1 MRVEG
6 NRNPRSGNLS
16 GSCAY
21 AGEHTAEGIGIRF
34 YGIPEGK
41 EQSDDLRTV
50 REPEI
55 QVLRKGVLVPRILR
69 RYSWEEQAKDCGIYP
84 ASAGRG

>member
-1 MRVEG
+1 MRMEG
-6 NRNPRSGNLS
+6 NRKPRSRSLS

-41 EQSDDLRTV
+41 EQSDDLR
-50 REPEI
+50 EI
-55 QVLRKGVLVPRILR
+55 PRIAVQVSEPGILVSRVLCGHSGKECEEDR
-69 RYSWEEQAKDCGIYP
+69 RVHP
-84 ASAGRG
+84 ASTG